1 MTIFTKKFAK
11 FAAVAVVAGSIGL
24 GAGIAVA
31 SQPNMDAAL
40 GALQS
45 AQNSLNVV
53 TEDKGGHA
61 SKARH
66 LVAEAIVQ
74 VQEGIAFGAANGE

>member
-1 MTIFTKKFAK
+1 MTIFTKKFAV
-11 FAAVAVVAGSIGL
+11 FAAVAIIAGSVGL

-31 SQPNMDAAL
+31 GQPNMDAAL

-45 AQNSLNVV
+45 AENALNVV

-61 SKARH
+61 AKARH